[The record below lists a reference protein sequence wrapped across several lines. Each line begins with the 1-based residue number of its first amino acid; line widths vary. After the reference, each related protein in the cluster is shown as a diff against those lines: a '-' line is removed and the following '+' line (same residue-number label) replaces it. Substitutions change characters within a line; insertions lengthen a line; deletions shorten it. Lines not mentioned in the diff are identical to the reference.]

1 MIYKIGFIGCGN
13 MGGALA
19 IAAAKGVPEA
29 KIAVY
34 DPDTQKALALA
45 EQFDNVIAT
54 DEIDLVSNSKFI
66 FIGVKP
72 QMLETCFNEIRPY
85 LLSRPNSFALVSMAA
100 GTSME
105 TIEKLAQTD
114 CAVIR
119 IMPNTSVAIGKGVVL
134 YCANKKGEEHLA
146 DFLYCLRFAGI
157 TDRIDENKID
167 AASAVSGCG
176 PAFVYMFI
184 EALADGAVEIGIP
197 RDKALT
203 YAAAMVSGAAE
214 NALTSGTHPE
224 ALKDA
229 VCSPGGTTIAGVH
242 ALENKAFRSAVSD
255 AVIAAYE
262 KTLKLKK

>member
-19 IAAAKGVPEA
+19 IAAAKSIPGE

-34 DPDTQKALALA
+34 DPDMSKALSLA
-45 EQFDNVIAT
+45 GKFDNIVAA
-54 DEIDLVSNSKFI
+54 EELDLVSGSQFI

-72 QMLETCFNEIRPY
+72 QMLDTCFNEIRPY
-85 LLSRPNSFALVSMAA
+85 LQERKDPFTLVSMAA
-100 GTSME
+100 GTSIE
-105 TIEKLAQTD
+105 KIEKLASAD

-134 YCANKKGEEHLA
+134 YCANKKGTESIPEFLSCLKLA
-146 DFLYCLRFAGI
+146 GVLDK
-157 TDRIDENKID
+157 IDEAKID

-214 NALTSGTHPE
+214 NALTSGVHPE

-255 AVIAAYE
+255 AVVAAYE
-262 KTLKLKK
+262 KTLKLK

>member
-19 IAAAKGVPEA
+19 KAAAKSIPTE

-34 DPDTQKALALA
+34 DPDKSKALSLADSLGNVVSVDETELAL
-45 EQFDNVIAT
+45 
-54 DEIDLVSNSKFI
+54 NSRFI

-72 QMLETCFNEIRPY
+72 QMLEVCFNELRPFLQNRTDNY
-85 LLSRPNSFALVSMAA
+85 TIVSMAA
-100 GTSME
+100 GTSIE
-105 TIEKLAQTD
+105 KIEKLAGTG
-114 CAVIR
+114 CGVIR

-134 YCANKKGEEHLA
+134 YCANEKGEKAIPE
-146 DFLYCLRFAGI
+146 FLTLLDCAGI
-157 TDRIDENKID
+157 LDRIAESKID

-214 NALTSGTHPE
+214 NALTSGVHPE
-224 ALKDA
+224 VLKDA

-255 AVIAAYE
+255 AVTAAY
-262 KTLKLKK
+262 KRTLEL

>member
-19 IAAAKGVPEA
+19 AAAAKSIPGE

-34 DPDTQKALALA
+34 DPDAKKALSLA
-45 EQFDNVIAT
+45 DQYDNIVAT
-54 DEIDLVSNSKFI
+54 DEIELVNNSKFI

-72 QMLETCFNEIRPY
+72 QMLEVCFNEIRPF
-85 LLSRPNSFALVSMAA
+85 LQERKDEFTLVSMAA
-100 GTSME
+100 GTPIE
-105 TIEKLAQTD
+105 KIEKLSGTD
-114 CAVIR
+114 CAIIR

-134 YCANKKGEEHLA
+134 YCANRSGEKNIPE
-146 DFLYCLRFAGI
+146 FLTCLSGAGLL
-157 TDRIDENKID
+157 DRIDEARID

-176 PAFVYMFI
+176 PAYVYMFI

-197 RDKALT
+197 RDKALA

-214 NALTSGTHPE
+214 NALKSGVHPE
-224 ALKDA
+224 ILKDA

-255 AVIAAYE
+255 AVNAAYE
-262 KTLKLKK
+262 KTLKLR